1 MDALAHQV
9 NQTGNDITVELLGRR
24 DDIPELLAAA
34 DALVLP
40 SKSEGLPLVVMEAM
54 ASSTPV
60 IATEVGGVPELL
72 EHGVTAM
79 LVPPEDEIILRAT
92 ISDLLGVSRTP
103 ASVARQPA
111 RRPCTVSRPRLG
123 PTSTSR

>member
-1 MDALAHQV
+1 M
-9 NQTGNDITVELLGRR
+9 NQTGNGITVELLGRR

-40 SKSEGLPLVVMEAM
+40 SRSEGLPLVVMEAM

-92 ISDLLGVSRTP
+92 IE
-103 ASVARQPA
+103 
-111 RRPCTVSRPRLG
+111 
-123 PTSTSR
+123 